1 MCRCRMALS
10 RQNALFLK
18 EKYPFFRQ
26 VINPLSMLNN
36 SSGQRLFSEDTLNK
50 LNVAF
55 VIKYGQMQEG
65 EFTDEL
71 KRTLIDALEGLAR
84 GDQTAAQKAAFETHD
99 LRLFAFLNDA
109 KTILMPAKGGRR
121 LRKCKTRGLAKRKTR
136 GLAKC
141 KTRGLAKKTRR
152 S

>member
-1 MCRCRMALS
+1 MALPPA
-10 RQNALFLK
+10 NARFLK
-18 EKYPFFRQ
+18 DKYPFFRG

-55 VIKYGQMQEG
+55 VITYGQMQEG

-71 KRTLIDALEGLAR
+71 KEKLIDALAGLAR
-84 GDQTAAQKAAFETHD
+84 GNQNTAQALALETKD
-99 LRLFAFLNDA
+99 LKLFNFLMKA
-109 KTILMPAKGGRR
+109 KTILMPAGGG
-121 LRKCKTRGLAKRKTR
+121 LRKTRGLPKRKTR
-136 GLAKC
+136 GLPKR
-141 KTRGLAKKTRR
+141 KTLGRGRRLAKKTRR